1 MTQRTG
7 EMILITGGASGIGL
21 AVAGLALAQ
30 GWRVAVLDRDQAS
43 LDRAAGL
50 LAAPDRTT
58 FMAASVADEAAIEA
72 AIERAEQVLGPLTGV
87 VNSAGIAVDRPALD
101 TDAETFRR
109 IVDVNLTGS
118 FLVARAAARRMLAAG
133 GGSIVNISSVSGI
146 RGSLGRAA
154 YGASKGAVNMLTKIM
169 AAELGAQ
176 GIRVNAVA
184 PGPVETPLVAEV
196 HTPQMRQGWLDT
208 VPQRRYGTPDEIAQ
222 AVIFLLDPAKSA
234 YVTGQIMAVDG
245 GFSTAGVIG
254 RGPDAAPASA

>member
-1 MTQRTG
+1 MTDDSKT
-7 EMILITGGASGIGL
+7 ILITGGASGIGL
-21 AVAGLALAQ
+21 AVAQLALDQ
-30 GWRVAVLDRDQAS
+30 GWNVAVLDRDQAS
-43 LDRAAGL
+43 LDRAAAQL
-50 LAAPDRTT
+50 QAPGRTV
-58 FMAASVADEAAIEA
+58 FIAASVADEGAVADAA
-72 AIERAEQVLGPLTGV
+72 RQAEDALGPLTGV

-118 FLVARAAARRMLAAG
+118 FLVAQAAARRMLTRG

-184 PGPVETPLVAEV
+184 PGPVETPLVAQV

-208 VPQRRYGTPDEIAQ
+208 VPQRRYGTTEEIAQ
-222 AVIFLLDPAKSA
+222 AVIFLLDPVKSA
-234 YVTGQIMAVDG
+234 YITGQIIAVDG

-254 RGPDAAPASA
+254 RYAAD

>member
-1 MTQRTG
+1 MTDDSKT
-7 EMILITGGASGIGL
+7 ILITGGASGIGL
-21 AVAGLALAQ
+21 AVAQLALDQ
-30 GWRVAVLDRDQAS
+30 GWNVAVLDRDQAS
-43 LDRAAGL
+43 LDRAAAQL
-50 LAAPDRTT
+50 QAPGRTV
-58 FMAASVADEAAIEA
+58 FIAASVADEVAVADAA
-72 AIERAEQVLGPLTGV
+72 RQAEDALGPLTGV

-118 FLVARAAARRMLAAG
+118 FLVAQAAARRMLTRG

-184 PGPVETPLVAEV
+184 PGPVETPLVAQV

-208 VPQRRYGTPDEIAQ
+208 VPQRRYGTTEEIAQ
-222 AVIFLLDPAKSA
+222 AVIFLLDPVKSA
-234 YVTGQIMAVDG
+234 YITGQIIAVDG

-254 RGPDAAPASA
+254 RYAAD